1 MQAQNIMSDSNKQEV
16 LMANHTTNRKIKKLY
31 LSSGDK
37 KISGLCGG
45 IASYFEIDSSLIRLA
60 WIILTIITGIVPGIL
75 AYIIAVIVI
84 PREGDKVAG

>member
-1 MQAQNIMSDSNKQEV
+1 
-16 LMANHTTNRKIKKLY
+16 MANHTTNRKIKKLY
-31 LSSGDK
+31 LSSSDR

-84 PREGDKVAG
+84 PREGDKTAS